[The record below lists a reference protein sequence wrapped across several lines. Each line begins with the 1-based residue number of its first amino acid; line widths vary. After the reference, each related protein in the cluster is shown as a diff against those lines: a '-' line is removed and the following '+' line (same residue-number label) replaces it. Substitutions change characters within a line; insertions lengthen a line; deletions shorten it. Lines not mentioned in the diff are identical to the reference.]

1 MYYWRSPPQRQPSAG
16 SAGLTDRLYQVQA
29 SLPPG
34 ALTSLVSEDEIGRT
48 GKLFPP
54 PTIFLRN
61 ASGMERSQRRGS
73 RAGPSLILCTQIHLL
88 VLGHEN
94 HCDQDGFR
102 MFTTAH
108 NAFRG
113 RCCRMVMF
121 VGRLGAGF
129 PPARTSLEHS
139 DHTWS
144 PHDPVRMGNVLHGSS

>member
-34 ALTSLVSEDEIGRT
+34 ALTSLVSEDEIGLSEDEIGRT

-88 VLGHEN
+88 VLGPGEPL
-94 HCDQDGFR
+94 R
-102 MFTTAH
+102 P
-108 NAFRG
+108 
-113 RCCRMVMF
+113 
-121 VGRLGAGF
+121 GRLQDVYNCSQCFSRQVLSYGDVRR
-129 PPARTSLEHS
+129 PSWRRISSSTDVARTFRSHLE
-139 DHTWS
+139 
-144 PHDPVRMGNVLHGSS
+144 PA

>member
-1 MYYWRSPPQRQPSAG
+1 MYYWRSPPQRQRSAG

-88 VLGHEN
+88 VLGPGEPL
-94 HCDQDGFR
+94 R
-102 MFTTAH
+102 P
-108 NAFRG
+108 
-113 RCCRMVMF
+113 
-121 VGRLGAGF
+121 GRLQDVYNCSQCFSRQVLSYDDVRRPSWRRISSSTDA
-129 PPARTSLEHS
+129 ARTFRSHLE
-139 DHTWS
+139 
-144 PHDPVRMGNVLHGSS
+144 PA

>member
-16 SAGLTDRLYQVQA
+16 SAGLTHRLYQVQS
-29 SLPPG
+29 SLPLG
-34 ALTSLVSEDEIGRT
+34 ALTSLFSEDEIGRT

-102 MFTTAH
+102 MFTTAQH
-108 NAFRG
+108 CFSRQVLSYG
-113 RCCRMVMF
+113 DVRRPSWRRISSSTDV
-121 VGRLGAGF
+121 
-129 PPARTSLEHS
+129 ARTFRSHLE
-139 DHTWS
+139 
-144 PHDPVRMGNVLHGSS
+144 PA

>member
-1 MYYWRSPPQRQPSAG
+1 MYYWRSPPRRQPSAG

-88 VLGHEN
+88 VLGPGEPL
-94 HCDQDGFR
+94 R
-102 MFTTAH
+102 P
-108 NAFRG
+108 
-113 RCCRMVMF
+113 
-121 VGRLGAGF
+121 GRLQDVYNCSQCFSRQVLSYGDVRR
-129 PPARTSLEHS
+129 PSWRRISSSTDVARTFRSLLE
-139 DHTWS
+139 
-144 PHDPVRMGNVLHGSS
+144 PA

>member
-88 VLGHEN
+88 VLGPGEPL
-94 HCDQDGFR
+94 R
-102 MFTTAH
+102 P
-108 NAFRG
+108 
-113 RCCRMVMF
+113 
-121 VGRLGAGF
+121 GRLQDAYNCSALLFAAGVVV
-129 PPARTSLEHS
+129 
-139 DHTWS
+139 W
-144 PHDPVRMGNVLHGSS
+144 

>member
-61 ASGMERSQRRGS
+61 ASGMREVSAEGVER
-73 RAGPSLILCTQIHLL
+73 
-88 VLGHEN
+88 GH
-94 HCDQDGFR
+94 H
-102 MFTTAH
+102 
-108 NAFRG
+108 
-113 RCCRMVMF
+113 
-121 VGRLGAGF
+121 
-129 PPARTSLEHS
+129 
-139 DHTWS
+139 
-144 PHDPVRMGNVLHGSS
+144 